1 MTALPHPERMTVEE
15 FLAWTGMGDTVY
27 ELIDGHPYA
36 QAAPSEEHAALQ
48 AAVARHL
55 GNALAGRRPCRVMT
69 EAGVRAALR
78 PRWNYRQADVVVSCR
93 PRLPGQPSAPE
104 LIVEILSPS
113 NEQETR
119 DKLFYYV
126 AIESVREVLFLDS
139 RRVAAELYRRDAA
152 GHWAPEPLLYGPG
165 DRLDLVSVDAVLDM
179 DVLYDG
185 VLPEAG

>member
-15 FLAWTGMGDTVY
+15 FFAWTGMGDTVY

-48 AAVARHL
+48 AAVAGELR
-55 GNALAGRRPCRVMT
+55 NALAGRRPCRVMT

-93 PRLPGQPSAPE
+93 PRQPSAPE
-104 LIVEILSPS
+104 LIVKILSPS
-113 NEQETR
+113 NEQGAR
-119 DKLFYYV
+119 NRLFYYA

-139 RRVAAELYRRDAA
+139 RRAAAELYRRDAA

-165 DRLDLVSVDAVLDM
+165 DRLDLVSIDAVLDM
-179 DVLYDG
+179 AVLYDG
-185 VLPEAG
+185 VLPDAG

>member
-15 FLAWTGMGDTVY
+15 FLAWPGMGDTVY
-27 ELIDGHPYA
+27 ELIDGHPCA

-93 PRLPGQPSAPE
+93 PRLPGQPSTPE

-165 DRLDLVSVDAVLDM
+165 DRFDLVSVDAVLDM

-185 VLPEAG
+185 VLPEEG